1 MTAKE
6 ELRQIYT
13 IQCKI
18 NRLKHRKQAIQ
29 DEMYDLKSPV
39 LTPDKVQTS
48 LTGDKLSNLIA
59 NLADLESTIID
70 SIAELTETQNRIIS
84 KIESLPDE
92 HCKTV
97 LYSRY
102 VEMKKWELIAVE
114 MNFTIRRVYQLHGIA
129 LIEYDRL

>member
-18 NRLKHRKQAIQ
+18 NRLKHRKQTIQ

-39 LTPDKVQTS
+39 LTPDKVT
-48 LTGDKLSNLIA
+48 LLYIIFVTRF
-59 NLADLESTIID
+59 ID
-70 SIAELTETQNRIIS
+70 SIAELTEVQNRIIS